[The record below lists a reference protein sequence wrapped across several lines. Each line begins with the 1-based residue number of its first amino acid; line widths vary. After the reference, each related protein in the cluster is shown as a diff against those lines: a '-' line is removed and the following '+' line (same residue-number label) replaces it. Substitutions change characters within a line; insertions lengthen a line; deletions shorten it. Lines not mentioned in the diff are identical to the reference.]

1 MSDIRN
7 FDPSVKL
14 RFEEAS
20 NPEDAVLRAGGDG
33 SGKAGY
39 PSYAEVAAG
48 SGEGGEPHL
57 LDYVRVLYKRRWI
70 AGTAFT
76 VVMLLVTLYT
86 FTVTPIYQATTK
98 LLIESDNPNV
108 VSFKEVINE
117 EQTKADYYQTQYN
130 ILQSR
135 SLARRT
141 LDTLKLWDS
150 DEFVT
155 KRPGIGQLLAGG
167 VASVA
172 SLLGRK
178 APEPGIPDAGET
190 SSQSKAID
198 AFLKKLTVSPVR
210 NSRIVDV
217 KFEAKDPELAGRVV
231 NALAKGYID
240 QNLEFK
246 FMSTKEASDWL
257 GERLAEERK
266 QVEAAEARLQQY
278 REQNDAIS
286 MKDRENIVVQKL
298 SDLNSAV
305 TQAKTDRLQKEALYN
320 QLNSLRSGSSAA
332 LDTFPAILS
341 NTFIQQ
347 QKSEL
352 LQLQS
357 QYTQLSEKLGDR
369 HPDIIKVKSAI
380 QLSQAKLDGEIGK
393 VVQSVKNE
401 YLASLAKENSLVA
414 ALNQQKGEALTMNR
428 KAIDYGVLDRDVQ
441 SSKQIYESLLQRAK
455 ETGVST
461 ELKTSNIRVVDA
473 AERPR
478 LPASPR
484 KGLNLLLGLLGG
496 TMLGV
501 GLAFFFEYLDSH
513 IKTPEEIRVHLGMPA
528 LGMLPKVDE
537 KEFGGSCPMV
547 GAHVT
552 TNFNEAFRAVRT
564 NIIFSSAEE
573 GSRTLV
579 VTSTGPGE
587 GKTTFSAN
595 LALSLAQTGQRV
607 LLIDGDM
614 RKPKMHEAFGAT
626 QEPGLSNLLVGTA
639 KASESVRKS
648 KTAGLWLLPAGKI
661 PPNPAELLG
670 SQRFKDLIGSL
681 KDHFD
686 WVIVDSPPVMAVID
700 AAVVAHRATGV
711 VFVVGAEMTSRHTAQ
726 AAIRQLENAR
736 AKFIGAVLNR
746 VELEKHHYYYSQYY
760 RKEYRRYYAKTGS
773 A

>member
-14 RFEEAS
+14 RFEESS
-20 NPEDAVLRAGGDG
+20 NPEDAVLRA
-33 SGKAGY
+33 
-39 PSYAEVAAG
+39 AG
-48 SGEGGEPHL
+48 SGPGYGGPLSYPEPVGQSGEPHL

-76 VVMLLVTLYT
+76 IVMLLVTVYT
-86 FTVTPIYQATTK
+86 FTATPIYQASTK

-117 EQTKADYYQTQYN
+117 EQAKADYYQTQYN

-141 LDTLKLWDS
+141 LDALKLWDAG
-150 DEFVT
+150 EFAP
-155 KRPGIGQLLAGG
+155 KKPG
-167 VASVA
+167 VAATLARAVP
-172 SLLGRK
+172 LMFGKK
-178 APEPGIPDAGET
+178 APEPGTPDAGET
-190 SSQSKAID
+190 AEQSKAID
-198 AFLKKLTVSPVR
+198 VFLAKLTVSPVR

-217 KFEAKDPELAGRVV
+217 KFEAKDPDVAARIV

-257 GERLAEERK
+257 GARLAEQRK
-266 QVEAAEARLQQY
+266 QVEAAEAKLQQY

-286 MKDRENIVVQKL
+286 LQDRENIVVQKL
-298 SDLNSAV
+298 ADLNAAV
-305 TQAKTDRLQKEALYN
+305 TQAKTERFQKEALYN
-320 QLNSLRSGSSAA
+320 QLQSIRGNGAA
-332 LDTFPAILS
+332 LDTFPAIIG

-369 HPDIIKVKSAI
+369 HPDIIKVRSAI
-380 QLSQAKLDGEIGK
+380 QLAQAKLDGEIGK
-393 VVQSVKNE
+393 VVQSVRNE
-401 YLASLAKENSLVA
+401 YQAALAKENSLIA
-414 ALNQQKGEALTMNR
+414 ALNNQKGEALTMNR

-478 LPASPR
+478 TPASPR

-496 TMLGV
+496 MMLGV

-513 IKTPEEIRVHLGMPA
+513 IKTPDEVMTHLGMA
-528 LGMLPKVDE
+528 SLGMLPAVSE
-537 KEFGGSCPMV
+537 KDLAGAYPLLGGRATA
-547 GAHVT
+547 GFA
-552 TNFNEAFRAVRT
+552 EAFRAVRT
-564 NIIFSSAEE
+564 NIIFSSADE

-587 GKTTFSAN
+587 GKTTFSCN
-595 LALSLAQTGQRV
+595 LAVSLAQTGQRV

-614 RKPKMHEAFGAT
+614 RKPKLHQAFAVT

-639 KASESVRKS
+639 RASESVRKS
-648 KTAGLWLLPAGKI
+648 KTSGLWLLPSGKI

-670 SQRFKDLIGSL
+670 SQRFRDLLTSL

-700 AAVVAHRATGV
+700 AAVVAHRASGV
-711 VFVVGAEMTSRHTAQ
+711 VFVIGSEMTTRH
-726 AAIRQLENAR
+726 AAKAAVKQLENAKG
-736 AKFIGAVLNR
+736 KFVGAVLNR

-760 RKEYRRYYAKTGS
+760 RREYGRYYAK
-773 A
+773 AQ